1 MTADISK
8 LIFTEQY
15 ELSATCTSYVLSPLF
30 FNKKIAKQTSTAVG
44 LFFFFFPDREIEDG
58 AIR

>member
-15 ELSATCTSYVLSPLF
+15 ELSATCTSCVLSHLF
-30 FNKKIAKQTSTAVG
+30 FNKKLAKQV
-44 LFFFFFPDREIEDG
+44 LLLVFFFFFFPDREIEDG

>member
-15 ELSATCTSYVLSPLF
+15 ELSATCTSYVLSHLF
-30 FNKKIAKQTSTAVG
+30 FNKKLAKQV
-44 LFFFFFPDREIEDG
+44 LLLVFFFFPDREIEDG